1 MQLCLVSPKGSP
13 GVVFGPARG
22 GGGFTTF
29 TCIYIEKTL
38 EIPLYLAIRPRLA
51 KCCMWL
57 YVVGLYGH
65 WLNYS
70 PWVKFGPTPGVTS
83 FTWTYKGKTLEI
95 SLYLAIKPRATK
107 FCMYIVALSSGPS
120 PRGVNYNPRVE
131 MIAKGYKFYMGLY
144 SEIFR
149 NLLVAK
155 HKNYGF
161 QF

>member
-1 MQLCLVSPKGSP
+1 MFDLSSANAFNWDKSKLLL
-13 GVVFGPARG
+13 FGKEFN
-22 GGGFTTF
+22 FTW
-29 TCIYIEKTL
+29 IYIEKTL
-38 EIPLYLAIRPRLA
+38 EVSLYLAIRPRLA
-51 KCCMWL
+51 KSCML
-57 YVVGLYGH
+57 FYQVGLYQQ
-65 WLNYS
+65 LPNYS
-70 PWVKFGPTPGVTS
+70 PGVKFGPTSGVTS

-95 SLYLAIKPRATK
+95 SLYLAIKLRATK

-120 PRGVNYNPRVE
+120 PRGLNYNPRVE

-155 HKNYGF
+155 DRNNGF